1 MKKKIIFRII
11 GIGIFHMV
19 LYLYI
24 VPFVIYPK
32 FGNSGFKFT
41 LAVAVIISIAVLG
54 TMFFERKNK
63 KEIKG
68 DKRR

>member
-24 VPFVIYPK
+24 VPFLVYPK
-32 FGNSGFKFT
+32 FGDSGFKF
-41 LAVAVIISIAVLG
+41 AVLVAIIISIAVVG
-54 TMFFERKNK
+54 TMFFERR
-63 KEIKG
+63 IKG
-68 DKRR
+68 DKK